1 VSFVVGHAEW
11 SHKVPCLPVVQAAAF
26 AAPCP
31 LLIYKEPGQGVRLHD
46 HERLFPSLG
55 RPREEEPQH
64 PISPGTRWALH
75 LTTQDDQLLTEER
88 VDHAMSSALGRVR
101 SVSVPPTSE
110 RVLGLVHWR
119 KRWRM
124 RWENRGCG
132 A

>member
-1 VSFVVGHAEW
+1 
-11 SHKVPCLPVVQAAAF
+11 
-26 AAPCP
+26 
-31 LLIYKEPGQGVRLHD
+31 
-46 HERLFPSLG
+46 
-55 RPREEEPQH
+55 
-64 PISPGTRWALH
+64 
-75 LTTQDDQLLTEER
+75 LLTEER